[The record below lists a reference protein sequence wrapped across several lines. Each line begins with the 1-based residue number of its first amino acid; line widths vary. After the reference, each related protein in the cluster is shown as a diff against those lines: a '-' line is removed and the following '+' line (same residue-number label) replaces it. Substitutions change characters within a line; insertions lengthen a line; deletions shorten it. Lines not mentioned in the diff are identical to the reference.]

1 MRRRGYILVEVF
13 VACTILAALFALV
26 IQMVSTT
33 ARERRSTERRAIG
46 LEQAANLLERA
57 HAVPFERLSA
67 ETLREFTLPDDA
79 GELLP
84 ESEVRWTVAD
94 EVSEVPAKRV
104 QVELK
109 WRATHGRPDA
119 PVRLVTWAFPES
131 AEVLPADGSSPE
143 APSQPTPAAVE
154 DPS

>member
-57 HAVPFERLSA
+57 HAIPFDKLSA
-67 ETLREFTLPDDA
+67 ETLREVALPDDA

-84 ESEVRWTVAD
+84 ESEVGWTVAD
-94 EVSEVPAKRV
+94 EESEVPAKRV

-109 WRATHGRPDA
+109 WRAHGRQDA
-119 PVRLVTWAFPES
+119 QVRLVTWAFPDS
-131 AEVLPADGSSPE
+131 AEALAADAAPRE
-143 APSQPTPAAVE
+143 APSEPTPAAVE